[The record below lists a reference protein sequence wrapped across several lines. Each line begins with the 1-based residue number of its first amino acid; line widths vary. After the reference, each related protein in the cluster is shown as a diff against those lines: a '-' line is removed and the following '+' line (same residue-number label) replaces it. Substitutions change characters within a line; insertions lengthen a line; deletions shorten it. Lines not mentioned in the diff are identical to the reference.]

1 MKNKI
6 HAFTTILFFSINLF
20 GQKMPTPSTQAEAG
34 VVVEGLN
41 IQLDLPEINT
51 ALPQTRYFD
60 IFNKGQKPF
69 NFTIKT
75 KEKNLKL
82 SATQGTVATKQR
94 IEISLDTAN
103 IPKTTRH
110 IPLSIE
116 TSSGQK
122 FTVFAN
128 IYNPQLIDFYGFIEI
143 NKTISIKAEHFTNK
157 VETEKIKWQVR
168 ADSGRTAAGI
178 LAQPIISPKQTLSET
193 TPHLEYKIWANED
206 GEVTVSTCFSPI
218 LNANKSL
225 QFAVSIDDEMPQ
237 IGNLTHN
244 SSVKAGKKTIADSIV
259 LVKTKHILATPG
271 KHILKYWLIDAGVVL
286 QKIVVNRGE
295 LKPSY
300 WTEPETRIL
309 VQNPKDWGLKDY
321 YKDYFPIGVAVSPQL
336 FDDMPSAALIN
347 KHFSS
352 MTAEN
357 VMKMGPIHP
366 EENRYIWAPADKI
379 VEFAQKNGKLLRG
392 HTLCWH
398 NQTPSWFFQKDGRKV
413 TKEELLA
420 RLKTHITDVV
430 TRYKGKVYAWD
441 VVNEAVPD
449 GGDKLFRETEFYK
462 IIGEEYIEKAF
473 EYAHAADPK
482 AKLFYNDYNTENATK
497 RERIYQLLKKL
508 KAKGV
513 PINGVGL
520 QGHWSIYEP
529 SAAELEESITR
540 LASLGLEIQ
549 FTEVDVSV
557 YRKRHER
564 STEPFKG
571 KAEFTPEM
579 AEKQAEHYKMLFEVF
594 RKHKDKITSVTFWNL
609 SDRRSWLDDF
619 PVKGRKDYPLLFD
632 QNQQPKKAFWEVVKF

>member
-6 HAFTTILFFSINLF
+6 YAIATILFFSIGLF
-20 GQKMPTPSTQAEAG
+20 AQKTTASLTQAEAG
-34 VVVEGLN
+34 VTVEGLN

-51 ALPQTRYFD
+51 ALPQIRYFD

-75 KEKNLKL
+75 KEKSLKL
-82 SATQGTVATKQR
+82 SATQGIVTTKQR

-143 NKTISIKAEHFTNK
+143 NKTISIEGRHYTNK
-157 VETEKIKWQVR
+157 VETEKIKWQVLT
-168 ADSGRTAAGI
+168 DTGRTILGI
-178 LAQPIISPKQTLSET
+178 SAIPKTSPKQSLSAT
-193 TPHLEYKIWANED
+193 TPHLEYRIWANED
-206 GEVTVSTCFSPI
+206 GEITVSTGFSPI
-218 LNANKSL
+218 LNSNKSL
-225 QFAVSIDDEMPQ
+225 QFAVSIDDEIPQ
-237 IGNLTHN
+237 IGNFSPSK
-244 SSVKAGKKTIADSIV
+244 SSNGTI
-259 LVKTKHILATPG
+259 VKTKHELATPG
-271 KHILKYWLIDAGVVL
+271 KHILKYWLIDAGLVL
-286 QKIVVNRGE
+286 QKIVVHRGE
-295 LKPSY
+295 LKPNY
-300 WTEPETRIL
+300 WDAPETRIL

-347 KHFSS
+347 KEFSS

-366 EENRYIWAPADKI
+366 EENRYNWTPADKI
-379 VEFAQKNGKLLRG
+379 VDFAQKNGKLLRG

-398 NQTPSWFFQKDGRKV
+398 NQTPSWFFKKDGKTV

-420 RLKTHITDVV
+420 RMKTHITDVV

-449 GGDKLFRETEFYK
+449 GGDKLYRETEFYK

-482 AKLFYNDYNTENATK
+482 AKLFYNDYNTENAAK

-513 PINGVGL
+513 PITGVGL

-529 SAAELEESITR
+529 SAAELEESIIR

-557 YRKRHER
+557 YRKQHER

-571 KAEFTPEM
+571 KAELTTEM
-579 AEKQAEHYKMLFEVF
+579 ADKQAEQYKMLFEIF